1 MPRKEGV
8 VLQKE
13 LITEMHN
20 MCDGAYAKY
29 ELEDFMKIFRKTMN
43 KLLLEGKEVDID
55 NLVSFRQRVWENN
68 SSNWTPVKNT
78 TKVPLRK
85 SCSVKAVISTQLKT
99 AIREKNREK
108 QMQEDHEDLAHLGLV
123 TAEREDIES
132 VAELQQ
138 LS

>member
-29 ELEDFMKIFRKTMN
+29 ELEDFMKIFRKTMS

-55 NLVSFRQRVWENN
+55 NLVSFRQRVG
-68 SSNWTPVKNT
+68 KII
-78 TKVPLRK
+78 LLIGR
-85 SCSVKAVISTQLKT
+85 Q
-99 AIREKNREK
+99 
-108 QMQEDHEDLAHLGLV
+108 
-123 TAEREDIES
+123 
-132 VAELQQ
+132 
-138 LS
+138 